1 MINLPSLPALVYL
14 LTLLQVANHFGSVF
28 KWSFSIF
35 ADQSMYDVN
44 VVILFVRKLVD
55 TTCSHIFYY
64 NSASSHSQH
73 FDLYLIHMQV

>member
-14 LTLLQVANHFGSVF
+14 LTLLQVANQLGLVF

-44 VVILFVRKLVD
+44 VVILFVRKLVG
-55 TTCSHIFYY
+55 TIC
-64 NSASSHSQH
+64 
-73 FDLYLIHMQV
+73 FDISYLDF

>member
-14 LTLLQVANHFGSVF
+14 LTLLQVANQLGLVF

-55 TTCSHIFYY
+55 TIC
-64 NSASSHSQH
+64 
-73 FDLYLIHMQV
+73 FDISYLDF